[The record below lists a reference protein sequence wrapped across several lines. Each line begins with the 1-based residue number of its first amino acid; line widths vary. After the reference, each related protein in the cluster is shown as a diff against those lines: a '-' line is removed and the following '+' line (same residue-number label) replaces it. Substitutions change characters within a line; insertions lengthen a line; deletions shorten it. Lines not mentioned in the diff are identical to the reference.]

1 MFKRFWSAPVW
12 SVLACALLY
21 FGQVLSVSAE
31 PRIALVVG
39 NSAYGQVSPL
49 DNPSHDARLMATT
62 LERLGFDV
70 RLLVDA
76 NQTTMKRAIAQFG
89 RELRKSGEATTG
101 LFYYAGHGVQSFG
114 NNYLLPVD
122 VALLDAADLD
132 LVAVEAQSVLRQ
144 MASARNRTNIVILDA
159 CRNNPFETVAE
170 LDENGLAEMKAPTGS
185 FVAYA
190 TAPGE
195 VAFDGDGNNSPF
207 TEALVRQMDTPGLQI
222 EQAFKNVRRDVLLQ
236 SQGMQTPWDTSSL
249 VSDFSFRTGNTT
261 PAPHVAV
268 TASVPKV
275 STTASAIANLPSAET
290 VMFREAQADDSLEG
304 LETYL
309 RTYPAGAHVAE
320 AQRLVAALRRAESTF
335 AEAAAA
341 VTTSALTSVTFHT
354 PLATELTE
362 IGGRSM
368 AELITSTPHY
378 PPIEG
383 LPEAV
388 WKGQQCKNCHDWNQ
402 KRLCEQGQRYQVAA
416 SARSL
421 NKPHPFGGQFKS
433 VLRAWADNSCP

>member
-1 MFKRFWSAPVW
+1 MVLRFWS
-12 SVLACALLY
+12 VLLL
-21 FGQVLSVSAE
+21 VLSFALQAVSAVAE

-49 DNPSHDARLMATT
+49 DNPSHDARLMAST

-76 NQTTMKRAIAQFG
+76 NQITMKRAIAQFG
-89 RELRKSGEATTG
+89 RDLRTAGEETTG

-170 LDENGLAEMKAPTGS
+170 LDQNGLAEMKAPTGS

-195 VAFDGDGNNSPF
+195 VAFDGEGSNSPF
-207 TEALVRQMDTPGLQI
+207 TAALVRQMDVPGLQI
-222 EQAFKNVRRDVLLQ
+222 EQAFKNVRRDVLSQ
-236 SQGMQTPWDTSSL
+236 SQGLQTPWDTSSL
-249 VSDFSFRTGNTT
+249 VSDFSFRSGNTT
-261 PAPHVAV
+261 PAPFEPVV
-268 TASVPKV
+268 ASVPKV
-275 STTASAIANLPSAET
+275 SALPEAVAALPSAET
-290 VMFREAQADDSLEG
+290 AMFRAAESANTIEALE
-304 LETYL
+304 EYL
-309 RTYPAGAHVAE
+309 RVYPMGEHLNAARIA
-320 AQRLVAALRRAESTF
+320 LAALQSQAP
-335 AEAAAA
+335 AATA
-341 VTTSALTSVTFHT
+341 VPIAGLASVTFT
-354 PLATELTE
+354 APITRDLPEL
-362 IGGRSM
+362 GGRSM
-368 AELITSTPHY
+368 AELITSTPNY
-378 PPIEG
+378 APIEG
-383 LPEAV
+383 LPEEV
-388 WKGQQCKNCHDWNQ
+388 WKGQTCANCHEWNRE
-402 KRLCEQGQRYQVAA
+402 RLCEQGQRYQVTA

-421 NKPHPFGGQFKS
+421 HKPHPFGGQFKT

>member
-1 MFKRFWSAPVW
+1 MFNRFWSFLVFCIFYAV
-12 SVLACALLY
+12 
-21 FGQVLSVSAE
+21 QTISVSAE
-31 PRIALVVG
+31 ARIALIVG

-49 DNPSHDARLMATT
+49 DNPRHDAQLMATS

-76 NQTTMKRAIAQFG
+76 NQITMKRAIAQFG
-89 RELRKSGEATTG
+89 RDLRMAGEETTG

-159 CRNNPFETVAE
+159 CRNNPFETIAE

-195 VAFDGDGNNSPF
+195 VAFDGEGSNSPF
-207 TEALVRQMDTPGLQI
+207 TAALVKQMDVPGLQI
-222 EQAFKNVRRDVLLQ
+222 EQAFKNVRRDVLEQ
-236 SQGMQTPWDTSSL
+236 SQGLQTPWDTSSL
-249 VSDFSFRTGNTT
+249 VSDFAFRREGST
-261 PAPHVAV
+261 PAPQVAV

-275 STTASAIANLPSAET
+275 TEVPSDVANLPSAE
-290 VMFREAQADDSLEG
+290 MAMYKEAEASQSLEA
-304 LETYL
+304 LEAYL
-309 RTYPAGAHVAE
+309 RTYPQGAHLSAVQAAIEALRAE
-320 AQRLVAALRRAESTF
+320 AQSETASAMPIAALA
-335 AEAAAA
+335 
-341 VTTSALTSVTFHT
+341 SVTFDT
-354 PLATELTE
+354 RLDAGLSE
-362 IGGRSM
+362 IAGRSM
-368 AELITSTPHY
+368 ADLITGTPNY
-378 PPIEG
+378 APIEG
-383 LPEAV
+383 LPEEV
-388 WKGQQCKNCHDWNQ
+388 WKGQSCSNCHDWNRE
-402 KRLCEQGQRYQVAA
+402 RLCEQGQRYQVTA

-421 NKPHPFGGQFKS
+421 HKPHPFGGQFKT
-433 VLRAWADNSCP
+433 VLRAWADNSCR